1 MNNLWKT
8 GTKKAYYGYI
18 VQLIISLVGGLI
30 VSLATLGSAAK
41 ALSTG
46 EVSFSVLPLLVGL
59 VSIAAYV
66 YYFLGINDMKK
77 SAASTSVEEGTSRL
91 FIGVI
96 LSICGSL
103 LGLIPVISI
112 VGTLVSLAG
121 FIVTWLGYSSIKT
134 KAVDANAKFGGTK
147 LSTSALLSVIA
158 IVTAIIPIV
167 GWIATIILE
176 IIALVFAIQG
186 WKALANSEL
195 A

>member
-103 LGLIPVISI
+103 LGLIPVIAI

-121 FIVTWLGYSSIKT
+121 FIVTWLGYSSIKI